1 MCPSLTLMYWHT
13 IIELYSW
20 TKASSYINVARAL
33 HFQPNIPLTYWGDC
47 VLTLV
52 YLINHT
58 FSLVAKLVTIKVLLA
73 LTTIYGWSL
82 TQVNVNNVFLR
93 NHLIDKV
100 YLSLPPTYHCEGE
113 SLPIYNVYKLH
124 KSLYSLK
131 QASRQQLSKFSSV
144 LIGRG
149 FKQST
154 VNNSL
159 FIKFIGN
166 SFIT

>member
-33 HFQPNIPLTYWGDC
+33 HFQPNITLTYWGDC

-113 SLPIYNVYKLH
+113 SLPIIM
-124 KSLYSLK
+124 
-131 QASRQQLSKFSSV
+131 F
-144 LIGRG
+144 
-149 FKQST
+149 T
-154 VNNSL
+154 
-159 FIKFIGN
+159 
-166 SFIT
+166 SFINHFIVWSKPHDNNCLNFLVCWLVEDLNNLL